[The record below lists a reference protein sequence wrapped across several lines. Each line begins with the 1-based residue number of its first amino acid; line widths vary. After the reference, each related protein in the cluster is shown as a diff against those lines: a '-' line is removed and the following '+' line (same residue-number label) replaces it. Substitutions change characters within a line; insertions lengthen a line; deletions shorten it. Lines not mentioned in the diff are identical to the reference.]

1 MSVRSK
7 TERYTAHLIW
17 TGNRGTGTGSYT
29 EYDRSY
35 RVRIEGKPVIEGS
48 ASPTFRGDPHVHNP
62 EDLFLAAIASC
73 HMLAYLAL
81 CANSGVRVLA
91 YEDEAVGILALG
103 AGREGRFTEV
113 VLSPVVTVASGAD
126 EAKALGLHEAA
137 HERCF
142 IANSCSVPIVVRPR
156 MEIERLDYEA

>member
-1 MSVRSK
+1 MSVRVK
-7 TERYTAHLIW
+7 TERYVAHLSW
-17 TGNRGTGTGSYT
+17 TGSRGAGTASYT

-35 RVRIEGKPVIEGS
+35 RVRIDGKPAIEGS
-48 ASPTFRGDPHVHNP
+48 ASPTFRGDPRVHNP

-103 AGREGRFTEV
+103 SGREGRFREV
-113 VLSPVVTVASGAD
+113 ALSPVVTLAAGAD
-126 EAKALGLHEAA
+126 EAKALRLHEAA

-156 MEIERLDYEA
+156 IEVERLQHGP